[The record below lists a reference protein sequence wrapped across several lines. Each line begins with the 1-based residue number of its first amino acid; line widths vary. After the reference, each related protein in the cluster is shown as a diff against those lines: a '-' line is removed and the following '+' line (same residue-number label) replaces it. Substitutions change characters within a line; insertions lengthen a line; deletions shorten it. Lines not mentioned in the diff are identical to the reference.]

1 MKNLYNELK
10 EMYKVKHLIKE
21 NTERVF
27 VLESPHIDELINGAP
42 VSGLSGKAMSKVIY
56 NGEKTEALG
65 IILKREFEENKEG
78 SGKNGVM
85 NICPIPMQRT
95 AYLNEE
101 VTKLYGEFNAEKYS
115 EFFDILEKLR
125 TGTRLTYKDEK
136 RNELQAIILEDFK
149 TELDK
154 LKDRNIT
161 IIPCGK
167 TAETF
172 VEAADIENAK
182 WELLKGTPH
191 PSFGNW
197 HKKRYISNIESMLN
211 SINGN

>member
-1 MKNLYNELK
+1 MKKQYNELK
-10 EMYKVKHLIKE
+10 EAYKVKHLIKE
-21 NTERVF
+21 NTEKVF
-27 VLESPHIDELINGAP
+27 VLESPHIDELLNGAP

-65 IILKREFEENKEG
+65 IILKREFEANVEG
-78 SGKNGVM
+78 SGKHGVM
-85 NICPIPMQRT
+85 NICPIPMQRA
-95 AYLNEE
+95 AYLNKD
-101 VTKLYGEFNAEKYS
+101 VTKIYGEFNVEKYS

-125 TGTRLTYKDEK
+125 TGTRLTYRDKK

-149 TELDK
+149 AELDK

-161 IIPCGK
+161 VIPCGK

-172 VEAADIENAK
+172 VEAANIENGK
-182 WELLKGTPH
+182 WELLKGVPH

-197 HKKRYISNIESMLN
+197 FKNKYFDK
-211 SINGN
+211 INEMKSRLM

>member
-1 MKNLYNELK
+1 MKKLYNELK
-10 EMYKVKHLIKE
+10 GMYKVKHLIKE
-21 NTERVF
+21 NTEKIF

-65 IILKREFEENKEG
+65 IILKREFEANVED

-85 NICPIPMQRT
+85 NICPIPMQRA

-101 VTKLYGEFNAEKYS
+101 VTKLYGKFNAEKYS

-125 TGTRLTYKDEK
+125 TGTRLTYRDEK

-149 TELDK
+149 AELDK
-154 LKDRNIT
+154 FKDRNIT
-161 IIPCGK
+161 VIPCGK

-172 VEAADIENAK
+172 VEAANIENAK
-182 WELLKGTPH
+182 WELLKGVPH

-197 HKKRYISNIESMLN
+197 SKKKYSDKISDLKHHLNI
-211 SINGN
+211 

>member
-10 EMYKVKHLIKE
+10 EMYKVRHLIKE

-42 VSGLSGKAMSKVIY
+42 VSGLSGKAMSKLIY

-85 NICPIPMQRT
+85 NICPIPMQRA

-101 VTKLYGEFNAEKYS
+101 VTKLYGKFNAEKYS

-125 TGTRLTYKDEK
+125 TGTRLTYRDEK

-149 TELDK
+149 AELDK
-154 LKDRNIT
+154 FKDRNIT
-161 IIPCGK
+161 VIPCGK

-172 VEAADIENAK
+172 VEAANIENAK
-182 WELLKGTPH
+182 WELLKGVPH

-197 HKKRYISNIESMLN
+197 SKKKYSDKISDLKHHLNI
-211 SINGN
+211 